1 MKQSPLIEFRSTI
14 FEVAEGE
21 DEETNPGIYGK
32 SLAAWLASQ
41 LRVPEE
47 DVVAEDFGWCVPV
60 KSSQHRVYVACSSE
74 DGSKDK
80 WRVFV
85 FAEGGFVSR
94 VLGRDTRVAEVTSV
108 FARVKQMLEANS
120 GISEITA
127 RRT

>member
-1 MKQSPLIEFRSTI
+1 MKQSPLLEFRSTI
-14 FEVAEGE
+14 FEVADGE

-41 LRVPEE
+41 LRVP
-47 DVVAEDFGWCVPV
+47 DVDVIAEDFGWCVPV
-60 KSSQHRVYVACSSE
+60 KSSEHRVYVACASE
-74 DGSKDK
+74 DDSRER

-85 FAEGGFVSR
+85 FAEGGFVKR
-94 VLGRDTRVAEVTSV
+94 LLGRDTGVAEVASL

-120 GISEITA
+120 GISEIIE